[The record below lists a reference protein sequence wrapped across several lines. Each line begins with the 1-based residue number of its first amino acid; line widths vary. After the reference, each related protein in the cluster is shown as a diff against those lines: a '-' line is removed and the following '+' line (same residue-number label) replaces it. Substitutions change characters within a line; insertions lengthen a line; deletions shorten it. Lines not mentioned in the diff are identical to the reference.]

1 MTKLR
6 RSGWLVQCVRLAL
19 APAAWSSL
27 AVASVAGAQQPTPTP
42 STPVPDSTR
51 APTQDPLNLTP
62 VWVSGSAPNTFR
74 GFPVFPSALQGY
86 GGYPTAPGAQGQ
98 AGAGNNLGSLFGG
111 NQVGPPLLQLLARRP
126 PLPPAEP
133 ENGWPGW
140 ARLRERNPLPYAED
154 LALLVRHSERVW
166 WRAASDEPHVPLAF
180 HDKLRTLKAGAD
192 VEVRQAG
199 DFELMLHDGSHV
211 VSRGPAAMAIDKLGA
226 DEVALRFTSLT
237 RLRLVG
243 RERAQKVVLPD
254 GSLLLWG
261 TATPDLQGEPVDVH
275 VERQTNEPGWL
286 GGRAT
291 ITNYGVREVVFRHAF
306 GEQTLRGGERL
317 TFFLAPPSTD
327 VGAALVT
334 RDIEVQRA
342 AGSATCKAGATPGEV
357 RWCGASFSV
366 PAGRSL
372 RLEAL
377 QGDPFAPAATP
388 ATPATPAGP

>member
-1 MTKLR
+1 MTKSR
-6 RSGWLVQCVRLAL
+6 RCGLLAQCGQMLLAS
-19 APAAWSSL
+19 AVCASL
-27 AVASVAGAQQPTPTP
+27 AWAQQGMPL
-42 STPVPDSTR
+42 VPQSGADGAGR
-51 APTQDPLNLTP
+51 APIQDPLNLTP
-62 VWVSGSAPNTFR
+62 VWVNSSPPNTFR

-86 GGYPTAPGAQGQ
+86 GAYPAAPGSLGAG
-98 AGAGNNLGSLFGG
+98 APGAGNNLGALFGG
-111 NQVGPPLLQLLARRP
+111 NRVGPPLLQLLPRRP

-140 ARLRERNPLPYAED
+140 ARLRERNPLPYAPD

-166 WRAASDEPHVPLAF
+166 WREASDEPHVPMAF
-180 HDKLRTLKAGAD
+180 YDKLRTLKAGAD

-211 VSRGPAAMAIDKLGA
+211 VSRGPSAMAIDKLGN
-226 DEVALRFTSLT
+226 DEVVLRFARLT
-237 RLRLVG
+237 KLRLFG
-243 RERAQKVVLPD
+243 HERAQKVVLPD
-254 GSLLLWG
+254 GSMLLWG
-261 TATPDLQGEPVDVH
+261 AATPELQGEPVDVH
-275 VERQTNEPGWL
+275 VDRQTSEPGWL

-306 GEQTLRGGERL
+306 GEQTLHSGERL
-317 TFFLAPPSTD
+317 TFFLAAPTSD

-334 RDIEVQRA
+334 RDLDVQRA
-342 AGSATCKAGATPGEV
+342 VGTATCKAGALPGEV
-357 RWCGASFSV
+357 RWSGASFTV

-377 QGDPFAPAATP
+377 QGDPFAAT

>member
-1 MTKLR
+1 MTKSR
-6 RSGWLVQCVRLAL
+6 RSGWLVPCMRMAL
-19 APAAWSSL
+19 ASVSCLPLVLAQQGTPPSSPPAA
-27 AVASVAGAQQPTPTP
+27 AGAGQ
-42 STPVPDSTR
+42 
-51 APTQDPLNLTP
+51 APIQDPLNLTP
-62 VWVSGSAPNTFR
+62 VWASSSPPNTFR
-74 GFPVFPSALQGY
+74 GFPVFPTGLQGY
-86 GGYPTAPGAQGQ
+86 GAYPAAPGSQGAPA
-98 AGAGNNLGSLFGG
+98 AGSGFGSLFGG
-111 NQVGPPLLQLLARRP
+111 NRLGPPVLQLLPRRP

-154 LALLVRHSERVW
+154 MALLVRHSERVW
-166 WRAASDEPHVPLAF
+166 WRAASDEPHVPMAF
-180 HDKLRTLKAGAD
+180 HDKLRTLQAGAD

-199 DFELMLHDGSHV
+199 DFELLLHDGGYV

-226 DEVALRFTSLT
+226 DEVVLRFARLT
-237 RLRLVG
+237 RLHLVG

-261 TATPDLQGEPVDVH
+261 AATQEQQGEPIDVH
-275 VERQTNEPGWL
+275 VERHTSEPGWL
-286 GGRAT
+286 GGRAR
-291 ITNYGVREVVFRHAF
+291 ITNYGRREVVFRHAF

-317 TFFLAPPSTD
+317 SFFLAAPATD

-334 RDIEVQRA
+334 RDLEVQRA
-342 AGSATCKAGATPGEV
+342 AGSATCKAGATAGEV
-357 RWCGASFSV
+357 RWCGASFTV

-377 QGDPFAPAATP
+377 QGDPFAAT

>member
-1 MTKLR
+1 MTKSR
-6 RSGWLVQCVRLAL
+6 RCGLLVRFTLLA
-19 APAAWSSL
+19 S
-27 AVASVAGAQQPTPTP
+27 ASVFGAPLAWAQQTTPTADP
-42 STPVPDSTR
+42 GGRPPI
-51 APTQDPLNLTP
+51 QDPLNLTP
-62 VWVSGSAPNTFR
+62 VWVNSSPPNTFR
-74 GFPVFPSALQGY
+74 GFPVFPPGLQGY
-86 GGYPTAPGAQGQ
+86 GAYPTAPGAQGAAAPGQ
-98 AGAGNNLGSLFGG
+98 GFGSLFGG
-111 NQVGPPLLQLLARRP
+111 NGIGSPVMKLLDRRP

-140 ARLRERNPLPYAED
+140 ARLRERNPLPYAPD

-166 WRAASDEPHVPLAF
+166 WREASDEPHVPMAF
-180 HDKLRTLKAGAD
+180 YDKLRTLKAGAD

-211 VSRGPAAMAIDKLGA
+211 VSRGPSAMAIDKLGD
-226 DEVALRFTSLT
+226 DEVVLRFARLT
-237 RLRLVG
+237 KLRLFG
-243 RERAQKVVLPD
+243 HERAQKVVLPD
-254 GSLLLWG
+254 GSMLLWG
-261 TATPDLQGEPVDVH
+261 AATPELQGEPVDVH
-275 VERQTNEPGWL
+275 VDRQTSEPGWL

-306 GEQTLRGGERL
+306 GEQTLRSGERL

-334 RDIEVQRA
+334 RDTEVQRA
-342 AGSATCKAGATPGEV
+342 AGSATCKAGALPGEV
-357 RWCGASFSV
+357 RWSGASFTV

-388 ATPATPAGP
+388 ATPAGP